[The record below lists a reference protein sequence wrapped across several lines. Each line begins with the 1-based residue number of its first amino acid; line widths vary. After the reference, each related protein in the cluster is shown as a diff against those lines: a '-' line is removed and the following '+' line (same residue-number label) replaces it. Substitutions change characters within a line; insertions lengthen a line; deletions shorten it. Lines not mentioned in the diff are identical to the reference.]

1 MDKRFEISFL
11 LDCYGALLTENQSNV
26 IDSYYNADLSLGE
39 IAENTGKSRQAVHD
53 LIKRSEKILYDYE
66 SKLSHLN
73 KKLSMDKLTVNV
85 INSIENITS
94 GDEINRDKLLGCL
107 NDVLKFLNEI
117 Y

>member
-11 LDCYGALLTENQSNV
+11 LDCYGALLTENQRNV
-26 IDSYYNADLSLGE
+26 IDLYYNVDLSLAE

-66 SKLSHLN
+66 SKLSHLS
-73 KKLSMDKLTVNV
+73 KKLSVDKLTIKV

-94 GDEINRDKLLGCL
+94 DDEINREKLLGCL

>member
-11 LDCYGALLTENQSNV
+11 LDCYGALLTENQKNV
-26 IDSYYNADLSLGE
+26 MELYYNADLSLAE

-53 LIKRSEKILYDYE
+53 LIKRSEKTLYDYE
-66 SKLSHLN
+66 SKLSYLN
-73 KKLSMDKLTVNV
+73 KRLSVDKLTAKVND
-85 INSIENITS
+85 SIDDITS
-94 GDEINRDKLLGCL
+94 EDEINREKLLGCL